1 MIKKVLDKLSAL
13 MLGGLIAS
21 LLNPPAFACTPF
33 QASVC
38 DLGSRNEIFKSIR
51 CSDGVGCSDW
61 PRDRPTHE
69 KPTTSGKDVDANA
82 EDPAARV
89 RSVYRRLAQVRYYQA
104 QALIRA
110 DIPQV
115 KMGDVRAQ
123 VEFTAPDQLKI
134 RSTSLALLPKQGFS
148 EFARMITDTSNFTA
162 VDGGVV
168 SLGKRRAQLITVVPG
183 VGMPPDLMLARLWLD
198 ERQPL
203 VLRAEMTTRSRG
215 TVQVDYSYGSQ
226 AARALPDLMV
236 FTMDVRHVKIPKAMT
251 ADLHQSNAGSK
262 AKAADANRPAVVRV
276 ELSNY
281 RFSR

>member
-1 MIKKVLDKLSAL
+1 
-13 MLGGLIAS
+13 MLFGLFASMLNAS
-21 LLNPPAFACTPF
+21 LYARMPLDSSERPDEATHSR
-33 QASVC
+33 QASA
-38 DLGSRNEIFKSIR
+38 GGGERAPIR
-51 CSDGVGCSDW
+51 LMPPIEPATWKMS
-61 PRDRPTHE
+61 
-69 KPTTSGKDVDANA
+69 A
-82 EDPAARV
+82 EDAAARV
-89 RSVYRRLAQVRYYQA
+89 RAVYRRLAQVRYYQA

-115 KMGDVRAQ
+115 KMADVRAQ

-148 EFARMITDTSNFTA
+148 EFARMITDSSNFTA
-162 VDGGVV
+162 VDGGLVT
-168 SLGKRRAQLITVVPG
+168 LGARSAQLITVVPG
-183 VGMPPDLMLARLWLD
+183 AGMPPDLMLARLWLD

-215 TVQVDYSYGSQ
+215 IVQVDYTYGAQ
-226 AARALPDLMV
+226 ASRALPDLMV

-251 ADLHQSNAGSK
+251 ADLHKSNSASK
-262 AKAADANRPAVVRV
+262 GKPADSNRPAVVRV

>member
-1 MIKKVLDKLSAL
+1 MIQEFLGHPHATIRQAFLVLLFFS
-13 MLGGLIAS
+13 
-21 LLNPPAFACTPF
+21 PAFIPNPLK
-33 QASVC
+33 ASTCVM
-38 DLGSRNEIFKSIR
+38 E
-51 CSDGVGCSDW
+51 
-61 PRDRPTHE
+61 PTHGM
-69 KPTTSGKDVDANA
+69 PNATGGSGRGLHEQMLPVEGKGRDVAI

-89 RSVYRRLAQVRYYQA
+89 RAVYRRLAQVRYYQA

-115 KMGDVRAQ
+115 KMGEVRAE

-148 EFARMITDTSNFTA
+148 EFARMITDSSNFTA
-162 VDGGVV
+162 VDGGIVR
-168 SLGKRRAQLITVVPG
+168 LGTRSAQLITVVPG

-215 TVQVDYSYGSQ
+215 TVQVDYTYGAQ

-236 FTMDVRHVKIPKAMT
+236 FTMDVRNVKIPKAMT
-251 ADLHQSNAGSK
+251 ADLHKSNSSGN
-262 AKAADANRPAVVRV
+262 AKDADANRPAVVRV

>member
-1 MIKKVLDKLSAL
+1 MIQKISKKGSTFVFFGLFASMLSASLYARMPLDSSERTDEATHSRQPSAGGGERAPIRL
-13 MLGGLIAS
+13 MPLIE
-21 LLNPPAFACTPF
+21 PAT
-33 QASVC
+33 
-38 DLGSRNEIFKSIR
+38 
-51 CSDGVGCSDW
+51 
-61 PRDRPTHE
+61 
-69 KPTTSGKDVDANA
+69 GKISA
-82 EDPAARV
+82 EDAAARV
-89 RSVYRRLAQVRYYQA
+89 RAVYRRLAQVRYYQA

-115 KMGDVRAQ
+115 KMADVRAQ

-148 EFARMITDTSNFTA
+148 EFARMITDSSNFTA
-162 VDGGVV
+162 VDGGLVT
-168 SLGKRRAQLITVVPG
+168 LGARSAQLITVVPG
-183 VGMPPDLMLARLWLD
+183 AGMPPDLMLARLWLD

-215 TVQVDYSYGSQ
+215 TVQVDYTYGAQ

-251 ADLHQSNAGSK
+251 ADLHKSNSSPKGK
-262 AKAADANRPAVVRV
+262 AVDANRPAVVRV